1 MQCIVTN
8 LNNKKKKYS
17 THRQKKSCSEIENN
31 LAENDEQFNQSG

>member
-17 THRQKKSCSEIENN
+17 THRQKKSGTYRQKKFC
-31 LAENDEQFNQSG
+31 